1 MRGVLLEI
9 FKRTPLFCFI
19 SMYCSDK
26 YFVACVKRL
35 LLLIK
40 RTPFEKLLLG
50 FGFLLGRQDLFLGF
64 LLNRNVKVS
73 AYVPSQ
79 IVAADMDMATGND
92 ITTTTAIEKSFADN
106 ALTLNT
112 VGGAV
117 SQGQGLYTNTVVVK
131 YKNK

>member
-50 FGFLLGRQDLFLGF
+50 FGFLLGRQAR
-64 LLNRNVKVS
+64 LLLLIWIWQLVM
-73 AYVPSQ
+73 
-79 IVAADMDMATGND
+79 I
-92 ITTTTAIEKSFADN
+92 
-106 ALTLNT
+106 
-112 VGGAV
+112 
-117 SQGQGLYTNTVVVK
+117 
-131 YKNK
+131 